1 MLPSKPPKLD
11 LLDQPLESSTSSTVA
26 PRATTARI
34 NANPDKTSNEKEN
47 GGDESGLL
55 EFPPPVSAHVATFG
69 AGAGT
74 IRPYGS
80 GVLTHQ
86 PGKSE
91 KEVLLMVSDRRVVV
105 SRVPSS
111 ESNDNAGITDDH
123 EKQLEL
129 RNNKNLIL
137 TRIPNWGFKAATPT
151 VVFPREEGDP
161 VRIVLDKGSTTAN
174 RVNPS
179 QSFSSAGGNL
189 LSHQNS
195 PVIVERQIKS
205 IQRHIQYSTQK
216 PLLLSSLEQPENN
229 DVAQLDEDVQANI
242 VETAERDENT
252 LATDDTAVI
261 AAPPTDEV
269 DENTADEDIAD
280 EGVANEGTIVSML
293 QAPNPKTS
301 TTESSHE
308 NTGPT
313 KEKSIRKRI
322 FGILPGLLKRKPKA

>member
-1 MLPSKPPKLD
+1 M
-11 LLDQPLESSTSSTVA
+11 
-26 PRATTARI
+26 
-34 NANPDKTSNEKEN
+34 
-47 GGDESGLL
+47 
-55 EFPPPVSAHVATFG
+55 
-69 AGAGT
+69 
-74 IRPYGS
+74 
-80 GVLTHQ
+80 
-86 PGKSE
+86 
-91 KEVLLMVSDRRVVV
+91 
-105 SRVPSS
+105 
-111 ESNDNAGITDDH
+111 
-123 EKQLEL
+123 
-129 RNNKNLIL
+129 
-137 TRIPNWGFKAATPT
+137 
-151 VVFPREEGDP
+151 
-161 VRIVLDKGSTTAN
+161 LDKGSTTAN

-179 QSFSSAGGNL
+179 QSFSSASGNL

-205 IQRHIQYSTQK
+205 IQRHIQYRTQK